1 MDSTTYNNL
10 VQFLEQQQLPINAT
24 DKQKQQLINQAK
36 HYVANNSILYKRN
49 RKVGE
54 KLLRVIR
61 VTKLETILYNMHA
74 DITAGHFAFDGTY
87 QRTIARYYWPGMGD
101 DIKNYINACETCQW
115 FKGKKQK
122 EYLYPIHMDEPFE

>member
-24 DKQKQQLINQAK
+24 DKQKQQLINQVK

-61 VTKLETILYNMHA
+61 VAELETILYNMHA

-87 QRTIARYYWPGMGD
+87 Q
-101 DIKNYINACETCQW
+101 
-115 FKGKKQK
+115 
-122 EYLYPIHMDEPFE
+122 